1 MQVVIRNEVIYLNF
15 SNDGKRHRKS
25 TGLKATKQNI
35 KHVQEVTIPELL
47 LQMQSIK

>member
-1 MQVVIRNEVIYLNF
+1 MQLVIRNEVIYLHF
-15 SNDGKRHRKS
+15 SYNGKYERKS
-25 TGLKATKQNI
+25 TGLKATKANI